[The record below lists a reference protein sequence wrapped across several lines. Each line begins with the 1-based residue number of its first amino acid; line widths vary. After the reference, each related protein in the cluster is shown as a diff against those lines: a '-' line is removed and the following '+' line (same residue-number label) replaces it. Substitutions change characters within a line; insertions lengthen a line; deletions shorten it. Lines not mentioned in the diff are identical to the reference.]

1 MQGAKAPL
9 MSHLQA
15 VAVGGAGWFTPAP
28 CLSWP
33 ALLAWKDELCS
44 HGSFFLSCRDPICVR
59 MGCRAYTHSG
69 VSSRTGSYWQ
79 VQKQNF
85 KFFF

>member
-9 MSHLQA
+9 MSRLQA
-15 VAVGGAGWFTPAP
+15 VAAGGAGWFTPAP

-59 MGCRAYTHSG
+59 MGCHATYKV
-69 VSSRTGSYWQ
+69 VSAAELVVTGKCRSRI
-79 VQKQNF
+79 F